1 MWAGETW
8 RHRSNTAT
16 DPTSKN
22 SAEEPIISQTRLKNR
37 SGTGD
42 IYRARDTP
50 LKNVAQRSPRMILN
64 KDKVQTRVGNI
75 AYCLSKK

>member
-8 RHRSNTAT
+8 RHRSNTAM

-50 LKNVAQRSPRMILN
+50 L
-64 KDKVQTRVGNI
+64 
-75 AYCLSKK
+75 